1 MPERLSR
8 QPING
13 RNLAHRTRMDVGT
26 TLRVARER
34 CELPLTQ
41 LAATTKIPIALLRA
55 IEENA
60 FDRVP
65 RGIFLR
71 GFIRAYARE
80 VDLDPDEMVAQFLS
94 ETEEAIPP
102 APGTQRENAIHEEIE
117 PLHIDL
123 DGSGSRPGW
132 GYALIV
138 AALVVGFVSSN
149 RSGASEQSRPEPP
162 AIAET
167 ATDAGGGA
175 LKAVATSGRGL
186 TIELHARGE
195 CWVKAVVDGRTV
207 VARLMQPGERV
218 TTDALHD
225 VVLRVGDPAA
235 LTYSI
240 NGQPGGTLG
249 SAGIPVTVR
258 FTSDGRQD
266 NLAS

>member
-1 MPERLSR
+1 
-8 QPING
+8 
-13 RNLAHRTRMDVGT
+13 MDVGT
-26 TLRVARER
+26 TLRTARER
-34 CELPLTQ
+34 RDLTLTQ
-41 LAATTKIPIALLRA
+41 LATTTKIPIAQLRA
-55 IEENA
+55 IEDNA

-65 RGIFLR
+65 RGIFIR

-80 VDLDPDEMVAQFLS
+80 VGLDAEEVIAQFRS
-94 ETEEAIPP
+94 ETAETIPP
-102 APGTQRENAIHEEIE
+102 APGTQREGVIQEEIE

-149 RSGASEQSRPEPP
+149 RSGASEQPSPES
-162 AIAET
+162 AIGET
-167 ATDAGGGA
+167 AATDAA
-175 LKAVATSGRGL
+175 TAPLKAVATSGRGL
-186 TIELHARGE
+186 SLEIHARGE

-207 VARLMQPGERV
+207 VARLLQPGERV
-218 TTDALHD
+218 TTDAQHD

-240 NGQPGGTLG
+240 NGQPGGPLG
-249 SAGIPVTVR
+249 SARIPVTVR

-266 NLAS
+266 NPTS